1 MKKIILFIL
10 MLPLFGMSRSP
21 KVLTRD
27 IVYLKNGEEINGS
40 VTNIDDEFVEILT
53 SHGKVMIPVGKVLSI
68 ESSRRRPGD
77 TWEKISDIKDTLLLK
92 ALKVPVDSLFPRA
105 GYVNIFVIKRF
116 KLNPDSSF
124 EYTERRIIK
133 ILKERGKRA
142 ANQLF
147 KYHKS
152 YENGEIVFARTVT
165 RDGRVVSIMDNAI
178 EDASVYSSFPEYD
191 DLHQVKFAIPEGE
204 PGNVLDFEI
213 KITGRRDIHHPA
225 YRRITMGDND
235 PTYKEYVEIEGPD
248 NLLWY
253 NVENFDGIKK
263 ETVKNNKKYI
273 TFLIHNHPGY
283 IVEPDMPPV
292 HYILP
297 TITCGLK
304 STKSTVLFQ
313 NYVKNILKDFN
324 PENLLDSLVSKSM
337 TFADSVFAI
346 YRFVAQDIKR
356 VPVDGESF
364 SIFPKSPAHIIKK
377 SAGSEVDK
385 AFLLY
390 ALLKKFGL
398 APNLIL
404 TVSKNTWDFNENANI
419 SQFTG
424 LIVKLDTVYLD
435 PANDRIPFGYV
446 RPSYQGVKG
455 ISLNG
460 KVTKIP
466 FISPERE
473 GEIDLMNMSLTSS
486 GDLVIEDNALYRGE
500 DGTGIRT
507 LKQYRKVELEKLLEQ
522 SITWAPG
529 IVLDSFRLSDLND
542 LRIPPK
548 LSVYYHIPEY
558 AIVADNLILLKMPDL
573 SDYTAED
580 VGATVRFNPLYFP
593 RNYRSIKDIIIN
605 LPPGYK
611 VRYLPK
617 NYRGEVKFL
626 KFNSIIFES
635 SGKVHYSD
643 ETIRHGGIY
652 DKKYYPG
659 YRKIIEHRAKLR
671 DNWIV
676 IEKMKY

>member
-1 MKKIILFIL
+1 MRKILLLFLI
-10 MLPLFGMSRSP
+10 LPLFGMSRSP
-21 KVLTRD
+21 RVLTRD

-40 VTNIDDEFVEILT
+40 VTNINDEFVEILT
-53 SHGKVMIPVGKVLSI
+53 SHGKVIIPVGKVLSI
-68 ESSRRRPGD
+68 ESSRKRPGD
-77 TWEKISDIKDTLLLK
+77 TWEKDSDIKDTLLLK

-105 GYVNIFVIKRF
+105 GYVNIFVIKNF

-124 EYTERRIIK
+124 VYIERRIIK

-142 ANQLF
+142 ANQIF

-225 YRRITMGDND
+225 YRTITMGDID
-235 PTYKEYVEIEGPD
+235 PTYREYVKIEGPEK
-248 NLLWY
+248 LLSY
-253 NVENFDGIKK
+253 NVKNFNGEKT
-263 ETVKNNKKYI
+263 ETVQNGEKKIYL
-273 TFLIHNHPGY
+273 TLQNHPGY
-283 IVEPDMPPV
+283 IIEPNMPPI

-297 TITCGLK
+297 SVTCGLK
-304 STKSTVLFQ
+304 YPNGMQLYRD
-313 NYVKNILKDFN
+313 YVNSILADFN

-356 VPVDGESF
+356 VPVNGESY
-364 SIFPKSPAHIIKK
+364 SIFPKPPAHVIKK

-390 ALLKKFGL
+390 ALYKKFGL
-398 APNLIL
+398 APELIL
-404 TVSKNTWDFNENANI
+404 AVSKGNWSFHKDANL
-419 SQFTG
+419 SQFTD

-435 PANDRIPFGYV
+435 PTNDKIPFGYV
-446 RPSYQGVKG
+446 RPAYQGINGVT
-455 ISLNG
+455 LNG
-460 KVTKIP
+460 RVVEIP

-473 GEIDLMNMSLTSS
+473 GEIDLMNITLNNS
-486 GDLVIEDNALYRGE
+486 GDLVIEDNAMYRGE
-500 DGTGIRT
+500 DGVTVRA
-507 LKQYRKVELEKLLEQ
+507 LKQFRKVEIEKLLEQ

-529 IVLDSFRLSDLND
+529 IVLDSFNLSDLND

-548 LSVYYHIPEY
+548 LSLYYHIPEY

-580 VGATVRFNPLYFP
+580 VGATVRNNPLYFS
-593 RNYRSIKDIIIN
+593 RNYRSIKDIVIN
-605 LPPGYK
+605 LPPGYS
-611 VRYLPK
+611 VRYLPE
-617 NYRGEVKFL
+617 NYRGEVKFM

-643 ETIRHGGIY
+643 ETIRLGGIY

-659 YRKIIEHRAKLR
+659 YRKIVEKRAKLR

-676 IEKMKY
+676 IERMKY